1 MIKNNTMTSTVA
13 DVGQIIDE
21 SGQYL
26 SFLLEEEIYGI
37 DILCVQGIQVWET
50 MTPLPS
56 TPEHLLGVINMRG
69 AIVPIVD
76 LKRRFNIGQSKT
88 LATTVIIIVR
98 VNDKGQERTIGIVA
112 DAVDTVC
119 NIGAEN
125 RREGSD
131 LGGSICSDYIEGL
144 AEVAGK
150 MIILLDIERLLIETL
165 PGSQTTDSG

>member
-1 MIKNNTMTSTVA
+1 MSKNEAITAIATDN
-13 DVGQIIDE
+13 DQEIDE

-26 SFLLEEEIYGI
+26 SFLLNEEVYGI
-37 DILCVQGIQVWET
+37 DILSVQGIQVWET

-76 LKRRFNIGQSKT
+76 LKCRFNLGQSET

-98 VNDKGQERTIGIVA
+98 INDKGQERTIGIVA

-119 NIGAEN
+119 NIGIED
-125 RREGSD
+125 RRQGSD
-131 LGGSICSDYIEGL
+131 LGSSICSDYIEGL
-144 AEVAGK
+144 AEVADK
-150 MIILLDIERLLIETL
+150 MIILLDIEKLLIETL
-165 PGSQTTDSG
+165 PGSQQTDSG